1 MSALR
6 IQSFWR
12 FKKLKAMERN
22 WLASL
27 KGRIKFFASSLNTD
41 RLQTS
46 QRDRA
51 FTLFKLKH
59 IEIEFKDVLDNKES
73 IDFLNK
79 LNIKQYPAIII
90 NDIYIGDYED
100 LQTLEDGNILDSVI
114 NKGFIIFKFML

>member
-12 FKKLKAMERN
+12 FKKLKALEIE
-22 WLASL
+22 WKATL

-41 RLQTS
+41 RLQSS
-46 QRDRA
+46 QRDRT

-59 IEIEFKDVLDNKES
+59 IEIEYKDVLDNKEA
-73 IDFLNK
+73 IDFLTR

-90 NDIYIGDYED
+90 NDIYVGDYED
-100 LQTLEDGNILDSVI
+100 LQTLEDSNILDGVI
-114 NKGFIIFKFML
+114 NKGKV